1 MIINTGMPR
10 SIAGHA
16 LSGGVIA
23 LILSG
28 AYEILKVQKGEISQK
43 EALKNTAV
51 ATLEG
56 GIITACGIAAANSLG
71 NTQLPLKSLLEATTL
86 VAVGVVS
93 IYGIQALANPKK
105 ES

>member
-10 SIAGHA
+10 SITGHA

-56 GIITACGIAAANSLG
+56 GIIKAW
-71 NTQLPLKSLLEATTL
+71 
-86 VAVGVVS
+86 
-93 IYGIQALANPKK
+93 
-105 ES
+105 